1 MRWKPVLSLLC
12 LLPTAAAA
20 DEIAS
25 AYSRFDLKDC
35 EQVEKPDGFV
45 FEGSWRCK
53 GYGEAGFLVSGADS
67 RNFVA
72 FGPGGGNNCA
82 YSKTFRP
89 LNTALSPIEWRLRDG
104 KPFAAIER
112 WSVAGDGGK
121 SVTWLVVSALRDND
135 SCHVHYV
142 AGSYPNA
149 NDEARRIADERAE
162 KFDCESDV
170 PTFST
175 AIGPPPI
182 ELNACK
188 DVARE

>member
-1 MRWKPVLSLLC
+1 MPALSLLC
-12 LLPTAAAA
+12 LMQPAAAA

-45 FEGSWRCK
+45 FEGSWRCE
-53 GYGEAGFLVSGADS
+53 GYGGANFLVSGADS
-67 RNFVA
+67 RSLVA

-82 YSKTFRP
+82 FSKTFQP
-89 LNTALSPIEWRLRDG
+89 FNIALSPIEWRLWDG

-112 WSVAGDGGK
+112 WSIAAGEK
-121 SVTWLVVSALRDND
+121 TVTWLVVSALHGSDA
-135 SCHVHYV
+135 CHVHYV

-149 NDEARRIADERAE
+149 NEQARRIADELAE
-162 KFDCESDV
+162 KFDCENDV

-188 DVARE
+188 DIARG

>member
-1 MRWKPVLSLLC
+1 MRWILAPSLLW
-12 LLPTAAAA
+12 LMPMAAAA
-20 DEIAS
+20 EEIAS

-53 GYGEAGFLVSGADS
+53 GYGGTDFLVSGADS
-67 RNFVA
+67 RSFVA
-72 FGPGGGNNCA
+72 FGANGGNNCA

-89 LNTALSPIEWRLRDG
+89 FNTALSPIEWRLRDG

-112 WSVAGDGGK
+112 WSVTGADGRAA
-121 SVTWLVVSALRDND
+121 TWLVVSALPDND
-135 SCHVHYV
+135 ACHVHYV

-149 NDEARRIADERAE
+149 NEQARRIADEDAE
-162 KFDCESDV
+162 KFDCENDV

-175 AIGPPPI
+175 AAGPPPI

>member
-1 MRWKPVLSLLC
+1 M
-12 LLPTAAAA
+12 PTAAAA

-35 EQVEKPDGFV
+35 EQVEKSDGFV
-45 FEGSWRCK
+45 FEGSWRCE
-53 GYGEAGFLVSGADS
+53 GYDGTDFLVSTADS
-67 RNFVA
+67 RSFVA
-72 FGPGGGNNCA
+72 FGPNGGNNCA
-82 YSKTFRP
+82 YSKTFQP
-89 LNTALSPIEWRLRDG
+89 FNTALSPIEWRLKDG

-112 WSVAGDGGK
+112 WSVAAGGEK
-121 SVTWLVVSALRDND
+121 TVAWLVVSALRDTD

-142 AGSYPNA
+142 SGSYPNA
-149 NDEARRIADERAE
+149 NEEARRVADELAE
-162 KFDCESDV
+162 KFDCENDV

-175 AIGPPPI
+175 AAGPPPI